1 MAENENIYGI
11 RYEVDIEQL
20 KSSTAE
26 AARQIR
32 LANAQFNEATS
43 SMDDWAN
50 TSEGLA
56 AKLTQLNT
64 ILDAEKSK
72 LQNLK
77 KDHNEHADTI
87 NKQAVAITD
96 LKNKRKQLVDEYG
109 AESKEVKDLD
119 QELSK
124 LERSQLQ
131 NKKAAENLQIAIAEQ
146 QAKVNNTEKSLK
158 DYEKQLSEVE
168 QAQENAEKSGKSF
181 EDELKNLRN
190 TADDTGDSVINLSDG
205 FTIMKGALANLVADG
220 IRKAADA
227 LKDFAVSMI
236 DTAAAVK
243 AETSQFE
250 QTFGDMADEAE
261 AAISRVA
268 SASGILDTR
277 LKTTGA
283 QIYAF
288 ARSNGASVSEA
299 MSLME
304 TALNAT
310 ADSAAYYDKSLESSA
325 ETMMSFLKGNYA
337 NDAAL
342 GVSATEFTR
351 NAKAAELFGTE
362 YNNLSEIQKQQT
374 LLKMVTD
381 SQELSGAMGQ
391 AAREAD
397 GWENVQGNLNET
409 WRQFQAQVGS
419 PFLEALIPIVQNV
432 TSSFKEWQDGIDWSQ
447 FGSTVKGI
455 ADNIIT
461 GFGWVA
467 DHGNEIVSVV
477 GGMVAAW
484 ASYKAIMA
492 GIWAVG
498 KIKAFVTAITGAK
511 TVTAAFKAGMA
522 ALNITMTANPVGLIV
537 AAIAGLVA
545 AFVLAYN
552 KVEWFRDGVDKAFAW
567 LKEFVGTAINNI
579 ALFFTDTL
587 LQAIDKT
594 VQWFR
599 DLPNNISTYLTIALD
614 NVKTWVSNMVNS
626 AVEMGG
632 NFIASVVQFF
642 NELPYNIGYY
652 TGLAIA
658 SVIQWALDMVD
669 QAKEM
674 GTNFIACVVEFFTQ
688 LPGKVAEF
696 LTNAYKKA
704 VQWRTDMINKAIDLG
719 KNFIKGVIDYIQQLP
734 SKIAEFT
741 SKVITDIIEWAKNL
755 VDKATQAGKD
765 TYDGLV
771 DEVKKIPGKVLEI
784 GADIVK
790 GLWNGISSMGSWLW
804 DKVTGWAD
812 GILQGMKDAFDINSP
827 SKETTWLGK
836 MLGFGLGD
844 GLTGTASTLVDK
856 AKGVASQVM
865 GAMQDGLKGKLTI
878 DPQLVSNIRSKAAG
892 VLHGLTASVP
902 ALAGAG
908 GTVQNYTF
916 NQYNTDSPQS
926 RWDIFRQTKNLLSQT
941 KKGR

>member
-20 KSSTAE
+20 KSSTSE
-26 AARQIR
+26 AARQIK
-32 LANAQFNEATS
+32 LANAQFKEAS
-43 SMDDWAN
+43 SGMEDWAN

-64 ILDAEKSK
+64 VLEAEKSK

-77 KDHNEHADTI
+77 KSHNDHADTL
-87 NKQAVAITD
+87 NKQATTITE
-96 LKNKRKQLVDEYG
+96 LRNKRKQLVDEYG
-109 AESKEVKDLD
+109 AESNEVKDLD
-119 QELSK
+119 KELSK
-124 LERSQLQ
+124 LERTQLQ

-146 QAKVNNTEKSLK
+146 QAKVNNTERSLK
-158 DYEKQLSEVE
+158 DYKKQLNEVE
-168 QAQENAEKSGKSF
+168 QAQGNAEKSGKSF
-181 EDELKNLRN
+181 EDELKELRN
-190 TADDTGDSVINLSDG
+190 TADETGTSVIDLSGG
-205 FTIMKGALANLVADG
+205 FTVMKGVLANLVADG

-227 LKDFAVSMI
+227 LKDFAVNMI
-236 DTAAAVK
+236 DTAASVK

-325 ETMMSFLKGNYA
+325 DTMMSFLKGNFA

-351 NAKAAELFGTE
+351 NAKAVELFGTE

-419 PFLEALIPIVQNV
+419 PFLEALIPIVQAV
-432 TSSFKEWQDGIDWSQ
+432 TSSFKDWQEGIDWTQ
-447 FGSTVKGI
+447 FGNTVKGI
-455 ADNIIT
+455 ADNIIA

-467 DHGNEIVSVV
+467 DHGNEIVSIV
-477 GGMVAAW
+477 GGMVTAW

-537 AAIAGLVA
+537 AAIAGLIA

-587 LQAIDKT
+587 PHAIDKT

-599 DLPNNISTYLTIALD
+599 DLPNNISTYLTTALD

-652 TGLAIA
+652 TGLAIG

-669 QAKEM
+669 QAKVM
-674 GTNFIACVVEFFTQ
+674 GTNFIASVVEFFTR
-688 LPGKVAEF
+688 LPGKAAEF
-696 LTNAYKKA
+696 LTSTYKKA
-704 VQWRTDMINKAIDLG
+704 VQWRTDMVNKAIDLG

-755 VDKATQAGKD
+755 VDKATQTGKD

-827 SKETTWLGK
+827 SKETAWLGK
-836 MLGFGLGD
+836 MLGLGLGD
-844 GLTGTASTLVDK
+844 GLTGTASDLVSK

-941 KKGR
+941 KKRR

>member
-56 AKLTQLNT
+56 AKLAQLNT

-77 KDHNEHADTI
+77 KDHNEHADTL
-87 NKQAVAITD
+87 NKQASSITD

-146 QAKVNNTEKSLK
+146 QAKVNKTEKSFK
-158 DYEKQLSEVE
+158 DYEKQLNEVE
-168 QAQENAEKSGKSF
+168 QAQENAEKSGRDF
-181 EDELKNLRN
+181 EDELKDIRN
-190 TADDTGDSVINLSDG
+190 TADDTGDSIINLSGG
-205 FTIMKGALANLVADG
+205 FTVMKGALANLVADG

-227 LKDFAVSMI
+227 LKDFAVNMI

-261 AAISRVA
+261 AAIERVA
-268 SASGILDTR
+268 TSSGILDTR

-325 ETMMSFLKGNYA
+325 DTMMSFLKGNFA

-351 NAKAAELFGTE
+351 NAKAVELFGTE

-409 WRQFQAQVGS
+409 WRQFQAQVGT
-419 PFLEALIPIVQNV
+419 PVLEALIPVVQNV
-432 TSSFKEWQDGIDWSQ
+432 TTAFKDWTNGINWDQ
-447 FGSTVKGI
+447 FGDTVKGI
-455 ADNIIT
+455 ADNIMT
-461 GFGWVA
+461 GFGWIV
-467 DHGNEIVSVV
+467 DHGNELLTLIGS
-477 GGMVAAW
+477 MVTAW

-498 KIKAFVTAITGAK
+498 KIKAFVSAIAGAK
-511 TVTAAFKAGMA
+511 TVAAAFKAGMA
-522 ALNITMTANPVGLIV
+522 ALNITMTANPIGLIV
-537 AAIAGLVA
+537 AAIAGLIA

-552 KVEWFRDGVDKAFAW
+552 KVEWFRDGVDRAFAW

-587 LQAIDKT
+587 PQAIDKT

-599 DLPNNISTYLTIALD
+599 DLPNNISTYLKSSLD
-614 NVKTWVSNMVNS
+614 NVKTWALNMVNS
-626 AVEMGG
+626 AVDMGG

-652 TGLAIA
+652 TGLAIG

-674 GTNFIACVVEFFTQ
+674 GTNFIAGVVEFFTQ

-696 LTNAYKKA
+696 LTDAYKKA
-704 VQWRTDMINKAIDLG
+704 IQWRTDMVNKAIDLG
-719 KNFIKGVIDYIQQLP
+719 KNFIKGVIDYIRQLP

-771 DEVKKIPGKVLEI
+771 GEVKKIPGKVLEI

-812 GILQGMKDAFDINSP
+812 GILQGMKDAFNINSP
-827 SKETTWLGK
+827 SKETAWLGK
-836 MLGFGLGD
+836 MLGIGLGN
-844 GLTGTASTLVDK
+844 GLTDTTAGLVKK
-856 AKGVASQVM
+856 AKGVASNVM
-865 GAMQDGLKGKLTI
+865 EAMQDGLKGKLTL
-878 DPQLVSNIRSKAAG
+878 DPQIVSNIKSKAAG
-892 VLHGLTASVP
+892 VLNGLTAQVP

-908 GTVQNYTF
+908 GMVQNYTF

-926 RWDIFRQTKNLLSQT
+926 RWDIYRQTKNLIEQT
-941 KKGR
+941 KKGG